1 MRNGGISR
9 TIGQSPS
16 THCAMFIEAEADPSL
31 SKAQYKAREARL
43 RTALLKAQYERLQ
56 RAEQSLLIVVAGIDG
71 AGKGDTINML
81 NEWMD
86 PRHIHTMA
94 FGLPDAEELA
104 RPPMWR
110 YWNELPPK
118 GRTGIVFGSWYVP
131 LLLEAVRKK
140 PDAALLEAHAAQI
153 RRFEAMLAAEGVQIV
168 KLWYH
173 LSAQAQA
180 ERTERLL
187 ASPETAWQVTPAD
200 RKVRKKY
207 DRLRN
212 AGQVA
217 IAHTDAAHAPW
228 RVIPSADDELRAV
241 RTAEAVL
248 AAMRRRATPRS
259 VRAFGA
265 PSPAVHLVDRLGA
278 LDYDAKEDKDDYEAE
293 LGLLQGRLARAV
305 RRDGF
310 RERSLVLV
318 FEGQDAAG
326 KGGAIRRVTRAL
338 DARQYDITPVAA
350 PARHELARPY
360 LWRFWRRIPRQ
371 GRIAIFDR
379 SWYGRVLVERVENI
393 TAPTDWRRAYG
404 EILDFERQLVRHGAI
419 VLKFWLAIT
428 PAVQLERFREREK
441 SPYKNF
447 KITPDDWRNRKQWRA
462 YADAANEMLCRTD
475 MREAPWHLVS
485 ANDKRY
491 ARLQVLRHIVETL
504 EDQL

>member
-1 MRNGGISR
+1 
-9 TIGQSPS
+9 
-16 THCAMFIEAEADPSL
+16 MFIEAEADPSL

-110 YWNELPPK
+110 YWNELPAK

-140 PDAALLEAHAAQI
+140 PDTARLEAHAAQI

-207 DRLRN
+207 GRLRN

-217 IAHTDAAHAPW
+217 MAYTDAAHAPW
-228 RVIPSADDELRAV
+228 RVIPSADDEMRAEV
-241 RTAEAVL
+241 K
-248 AAMRRRATPRS
+248 
-259 VRAFGA
+259 
-265 PSPAVHLVDRLGA
+265 A
-278 LDYDAKEDKDDYEAE
+278 LC
-293 LGLLQGRLARAV
+293 ARFPLYP
-305 RRDGF
+305 G
-310 RERSLVLV
+310 
-318 FEGQDAAG
+318 
-326 KGGAIRRVTRAL
+326 
-338 DARQYDITPVAA
+338 
-350 PARHELARPY
+350 
-360 LWRFWRRIPRQ
+360 
-371 GRIAIFDR
+371 
-379 SWYGRVLVERVENI
+379 
-393 TAPTDWRRAYG
+393 
-404 EILDFERQLVRHGAI
+404 
-419 VLKFWLAIT
+419 
-428 PAVQLERFREREK
+428 
-441 SPYKNF
+441 
-447 KITPDDWRNRKQWRA
+447 
-462 YADAANEMLCRTD
+462 M
-475 MREAPWHLVS
+475 
-485 ANDKRY
+485 
-491 ARLQVLRHIVETL
+491 
-504 EDQL
+504 